1 MTAAERPRGACSI
14 GWITSLCL
22 HGMMAFGAL
31 VVTQRLSLAPIAPP
45 FRWNVAMVAALSEAQ
60 PASTD
65 PLPALQP
72 PLNKLPPPAPPLRTS
87 IPRLNNAPP
96 TGSAAAE
103 SVLPASDEPIAAK
116 TDISSILPIERTEQQ
131 PAKEPTTPPSH
142 EGGST
147 SASLS
152 QEPPPESGSLFSST
166 QPSFRPQEAVATEQT
181 ASLAP
186 AIASSPRPDYGWLSE
201 IIMRRM
207 EDLKRYPAEARL
219 DRAEGKVILKAVIN
233 SDGNL
238 ETVEVFRS
246 SGHHSLDRAA
256 VELLR
261 LAAPFQFPRPLEKPQ
276 MTVKIPM
283 SYRLEP

>member
-1 MTAAERPRGACSI
+1 MTAAERPGGACSI

-31 VVTQRLSLAPIAPP
+31 VVTQRLSLAPNAPP
-45 FRWNVAMVAALSEAQ
+45 FRWNVAIVAALSEAQ
-60 PASTD
+60 PASTE
-65 PLPALQP
+65 PLPAIQP
-72 PLNKLPPPAPPLRTS
+72 PLNKLQRPPLRTS

-96 TGSAAAE
+96 TGAEAAE
-103 SVLPASDEPIAAK
+103 SVLPASDETIAAT
-116 TDISSILPIERTEQQ
+116 TDISSILPMEGTEQQ
-131 PAKEPTTPPSH
+131 PANEPVTLPSH

-152 QEPPPESGSLFSST
+152 QEPPSESGSLYSST
-166 QPSFRPQEAVATEQT
+166 PSSSRPQDALATEQP

-207 EDLKRYPAEARL
+207 EALKRYPADARL
-219 DRAEGKVILKAVIN
+219 DRAEGKVILKAVIK

-238 ETVEVFRS
+238 ETIEVFRS

-256 VELLR
+256 VDLLR
-261 LAAPFQFPRPLEKPQ
+261 VAAPFQFPRPLEKPQ

>member
-72 PLNKLPPPAPPLRTS
+72 PLNKLQRPPLRTS

-96 TGSAAAE
+96 TGAEAAE
-103 SVLPASDEPIAAK
+103 SVLPASDEPIAAT
-116 TDISSILPIERTEQQ
+116 TDISSILPMEGTEQQ
-131 PAKEPTTPPSH
+131 PANEPVTLPSH

-152 QEPPPESGSLFSST
+152 QEPPSESRSLYSST
-166 QPSFRPQEAVATEQT
+166 QSSSRPQEAVATEQP

-207 EDLKRYPAEARL
+207 EALKRYPADARL
-219 DRAEGKVILKAVIN
+219 DRAEGKVILKAVIK

-256 VELLR
+256 VDLLR
-261 LAAPFQFPRPLEKPQ
+261 VAAPFQFPRPLEKPQ

>member
-1 MTAAERPRGACSI
+1 MNAAERPRVACSI
-14 GWITSLCL
+14 GWVTSLCL
-22 HGMMAFGAL
+22 HGVMAFGAL

-45 FRWNVAMVAALSEAQ
+45 FRWNVAMVATLSEAQ
-60 PASTD
+60 PASTE
-65 PLPALQP
+65 PLPAIQP
-72 PLNKLPPPAPPLRTS
+72 PLNKLQPPPLPTS
-87 IPRLNNAPP
+87 IPRLNNAPH
-96 TGSAAAE
+96 TGAEAAE

-116 TDISSILPIERTEQQ
+116 TDIPSILPMEGTEQQ
-131 PAKEPTTPPSH
+131 PANEPATPPSH
-142 EGGST
+142 EGGSA
-147 SASLS
+147 SASSS
-152 QEPPPESGSLFSST
+152 QEPPSESGSLFAST

-186 AIASSPRPDYGWLSE
+186 AIASNPRPDYGWLSE

-207 EDLKRYPAEARL
+207 EELKRYPAEARL
-219 DRAEGKVILKAVIN
+219 DRAEGKVVLKAVIK

-246 SGHHSLDRAA
+246 SGYHSLDRAA

-261 LAAPFQFPRPLEKPQ
+261 VAAPFHFPRPLEKPQ